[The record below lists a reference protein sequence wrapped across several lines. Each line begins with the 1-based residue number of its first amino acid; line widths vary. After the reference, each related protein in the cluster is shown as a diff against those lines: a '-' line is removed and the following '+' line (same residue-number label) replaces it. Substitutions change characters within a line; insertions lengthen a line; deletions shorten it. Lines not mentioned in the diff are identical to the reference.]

1 MSKRNKEFCWTN
13 SCSFNL
19 GVTGLL
25 PEVDVVKDR
34 DSVNR
39 SEMAISITFFVKG
52 QIAFMNYRVSV
63 ATTQILLLWSEVSH
77 R

>member
-1 MSKRNKEFCWTN
+1 M
-13 SCSFNL
+13 
-19 GVTGLL
+19 
-25 PEVDVVKDR
+25 VKDR

-63 ATTQILLLWSEVSH
+63 ATTQILLLWSEGSH